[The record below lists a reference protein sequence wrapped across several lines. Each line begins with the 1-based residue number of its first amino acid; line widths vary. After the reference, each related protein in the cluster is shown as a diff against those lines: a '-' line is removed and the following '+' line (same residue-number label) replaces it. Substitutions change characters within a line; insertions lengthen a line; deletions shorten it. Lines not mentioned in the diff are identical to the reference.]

1 MGSKGAMKGRGA
13 TGDSKWIRMFLLV
26 MMSTESELRKFL
38 TARAS
43 GASVGLGFNNVLNL
57 YKHLWFSIILSGV
70 VCEDLLYT
78 IRAGDDVTLSCE
90 NVIKGNRNCNT
101 TTWNYN
107 KLGRAAQELVDHGQV
122 KYSRSDPLSL
132 AGNCSLV
139 LRNISAEDAGL
150 YTCRQYEIE
159 GGSTS
164 RRDAPVYL
172 SVVTLREQTEQNKV
186 TFTCSVSPYDEC
198 RRKVKWLF
206 KGNDVEKDH
215 PDIKTSSPSSC
226 SAAVTFQTSTYV
238 YSSRFKLFIC
248 EVETENKQQL
258 FTFSSGPT
266 GGKTDTTESAG
277 GSPPTPGPSCTAVWL
292 RFLIGSVGLAAL
304 TAGVVVTSRRT
315 RAKGR
320 KTQTDSGMVCDDGA
334 DGAADY
340 ENIRTSSV

>member
-1 MGSKGAMKGRGA
+1 MEEPG
-13 TGDSKWIRMFLLV
+13 WIQMFLL
-26 MMSTESELRKFL
+26 L
-38 TARAS
+38 TM
-43 GASVGLGFNNVLNL
+43 LLQL
-57 YKHLWFSIILSGV
+57 PGV
-70 VCEDLLYT
+70 VSGDLFYT
-78 IRAGDDVTLSCE
+78 IRAGDDVALSCE
-90 NVIKGNRNCNT
+90 NVIKDHRNCDT
-101 TTWNYN
+101 TTWGYG
-107 KLGRAAQELVDHGQV
+107 KPGRTTQELVTLGQV
-122 KYSRSDPLSL
+122 TYSRSDSLSL

-139 LRNISAEDAGL
+139 LRNISAEDAGSYFCSQYDAGL
-150 YTCRQYEIE
+150 YFCRQYEIE

-198 RRKVKWLF
+198 RHEVKWLF

-215 PDIKTSSPSSC
+215 PDVNTSSPSSC
-226 SAAVTFQTSTYV
+226 SAAVTFQTSNYV

-266 GGKTDTTESAG
+266 GEKPQQPGFRDLEVKCFTDDEKQLMIYFSPPTTTSMVTSGGKTDTTESAG

-315 RAKGR
+315 RAKGE
-320 KTQTDSGMVCDDGA
+320 MF
-334 DGAADY
+334 
-340 ENIRTSSV
+340 SSKHERLLRGEELHQHSRILFVF

>member
-1 MGSKGAMKGRGA
+1 MEEPG
-13 TGDSKWIRMFLLV
+13 WIQMFLL
-26 MMSTESELRKFL
+26 L
-38 TARAS
+38 TM
-43 GASVGLGFNNVLNL
+43 LLQL
-57 YKHLWFSIILSGV
+57 PGV
-70 VCEDLLYT
+70 VSGDLFYT
-78 IRAGDDVTLSCE
+78 IRAGDDVALSCE
-90 NVIKGNRNCNT
+90 NVIKDHRNCDT
-101 TTWNYN
+101 TTWGYG
-107 KLGRAAQELVDHGQV
+107 KPGRTTQELVTLGQV
-122 KYSRSDPLSL
+122 TYSRSDSLSL

-139 LRNISAEDAGL
+139 LRNISAEDAGSYFCSQYDAGL
-150 YTCRQYEIE
+150 YFCRQYEIE

-198 RRKVKWLF
+198 RHEVKWLF

-215 PDIKTSSPSSC
+215 PDVNTSSPSSC
-226 SAAVTFQTSTYV
+226 SAAVTFQTSNYV

-315 RAKGR
+315 RAKGE
-320 KTQTDSGMVCDDGA
+320 MF
-334 DGAADY
+334 
-340 ENIRTSSV
+340 SSKHERLLRGEELHQHSRILFVF

>member
-1 MGSKGAMKGRGA
+1 MEEPG
-13 TGDSKWIRMFLLV
+13 WIQMFLLV
-26 MMSTESELRKFL
+26 TMLL
-38 TARAS
+38 Q
-43 GASVGLGFNNVLNL
+43 LP
-57 YKHLWFSIILSGV
+57 GV
-70 VCEDLLYT
+70 VSGDLFYT

-90 NVIKGNRNCNT
+90 NVIEGHRNCDT
-101 TTWNYN
+101 TFWGYG
-107 KLGRAAQELVDHGQV
+107 KRGRTTQELVTLGQV

-139 LRNISAEDAGL
+139 LRNISAEDAGI
-150 YTCRQYEIE
+150 YFCSQYERE
-159 GGSTS
+159 GGHQLHP
-164 RRDAPVYL
+164 DAPVYL

-186 TFTCSVSPYDEC
+186 TFICSVSPYDKC
-198 RRKVKWLF
+198 RHKVKWLL

-215 PDIKTSSPSSC
+215 PDINTSSPSSC
-226 SAAVTFQTSTYV
+226 SAAVTFHTSTYV

-266 GGKTDTTESAG
+266 GGKTDTTDSAG

-320 KTQTDSGMVCDDGA
+320 KTQTHSGMVCDDGA